1 MPLGAFDRKQRVRIW
16 VSELPPRDA
25 MRSDLWAAGMAASE
39 VRLCAGLGAGLRM
52 LLLLAA
58 MVPFQCAFMQL
69 RTVKLQD
76 LQLSYQR
83 SALCTPHLQR
93 CAFGC
98 FRRRP
103 RQISARLDE
112 PRQRADMPTDPGCL

>member
-1 MPLGAFDRKQRVRIW
+1 MGRWDGCLR
-16 VSELPPRDA
+16 
-25 MRSDLWAAGMAASE
+25 
-39 VRLCAGLGAGLRM
+39 GLGAGLRM

-76 LQLSYQR
+76 LQR

-93 CAFGC
+93 RAFGC

>member
-1 MPLGAFDRKQRVRIW
+1 
-16 VSELPPRDA
+16 

-76 LQLSYQR
+76 LQR

-93 CAFGC
+93 RAFGC

-112 PRQRADMPTDPGCL
+112 PRQRADMPTDPGACDHPDRLPWLRQDDGCL